1 MSFVDLLTPQDII
14 LDKRRLFTLQYPVLP
29 EGSERDHV
37 SIVKN
42 KKNAHQCNRRNIQPS
57 RMERIIIF
65 TFSSTILLC
74 HRGISGNLQLTFDRL
89 ILMDY

>member
-37 SIVKN
+37 KHSEKIRQMRT
-42 KKNAHQCNRRNIQPS
+42 NAIEEIYNHQGWDGLSSLLSVVQSPS
-57 RMERIIIF
+57 VIGE
-65 TFSSTILLC
+65 S
-74 HRGISGNLQLTFDRL
+74 LQSATY
-89 ILMDY
+89 I